1 MKTVKE
7 LREAKFRIMTKKLNA
22 VHVKDIHKS
31 FDNLIMNSERAA
43 WWLRADSSFVKSLDN
58 DIPGAKKELDNVYK
72 QMLNQVKIIKK
83 YEKHWTKI
91 GIKGVQ
97 YKIQESLN
105 EATAHQVIIAW
116 DMGDPNQYAG
126 DWQDQGI
133 YLDDWNK
140 KRGDITVAGT
150 DKDLLNWLVDDYGM
164 DKKEAQQLIKKGKKV
179 KL

>member
-1 MKTVKE
+1 MITIKE
-7 LREAKFRIMTKKLNA
+7 LRT
-22 VHVKDIHKS
+22 
-31 FDNLIMNSERAA
+31 
-43 WWLRADSSFVKSLDN
+43 
-58 DIPGAKKELDNVYK
+58 
-72 QMLNQVKIIKK
+72 
-83 YEKHWTKI
+83 
-91 GIKGVQ
+91 
-97 YKIQESLN
+97 IQ

-116 DMGDPNQYAG
+116 DMGDPNKYAG

-140 KRGDITVAGT
+140 KRGDITIAGT

>member
-1 MKTVKE
+1 MITIKE
-7 LREAKFRIMTKKLNA
+7 LRT
-22 VHVKDIHKS
+22 
-31 FDNLIMNSERAA
+31 
-43 WWLRADSSFVKSLDN
+43 
-58 DIPGAKKELDNVYK
+58 
-72 QMLNQVKIIKK
+72 
-83 YEKHWTKI
+83 
-91 GIKGVQ
+91 
-97 YKIQESLN
+97 IQ

-116 DMGDPNQYAG
+116 DMGDPYQYAG

>member
-1 MKTVKE
+1 MITIKE
-7 LREAKFRIMTKKLNA
+7 LRA
-22 VHVKDIHKS
+22 
-31 FDNLIMNSERAA
+31 
-43 WWLRADSSFVKSLDN
+43 
-58 DIPGAKKELDNVYK
+58 
-72 QMLNQVKIIKK
+72 
-83 YEKHWTKI
+83 
-91 GIKGVQ
+91 
-97 YKIQESLN
+97 IQ

-116 DMGDPNQYAG
+116 DMGDPYQYAE

-150 DKDLLNWLVDDYGM
+150 DKNLLNWLVDDYGM

>member
-1 MKTVKE
+1 MKTLIENVKKVIY
-7 LREAKFRIMTKKLNA
+7 EAAGRSVTL
-22 VHVKDIHKS
+22 S
-31 FDNLIMNSERAA
+31 
-43 WWLRADSSFVKSLDN
+43 
-58 DIPGAKKELDNVYK
+58 
-72 QMLNQVKIIKK
+72 
-83 YEKHWTKI
+83 
-91 GIKGVQ
+91 
-97 YKIQESLN
+97 
-105 EATAHQVIIAW
+105 W
-116 DMGDPNQYAG
+116 DMGNPDQYAG

>member
-1 MKTVKE
+1 MKTIRE
-7 LREAKFRIMTKKLNA
+7 IREATGRSVTL
-22 VHVKDIHKS
+22 S
-31 FDNLIMNSERAA
+31 
-43 WWLRADSSFVKSLDN
+43 
-58 DIPGAKKELDNVYK
+58 
-72 QMLNQVKIIKK
+72 
-83 YEKHWTKI
+83 
-91 GIKGVQ
+91 
-97 YKIQESLN
+97 
-105 EATAHQVIIAW
+105 W
-116 DMGDPNQYAG
+116 DMGDPDQYAG

>member
-1 MKTVKE
+1 MITIKE
-7 LREAKFRIMTKKLNA
+7 LREAKFKIMTKKLNPM
-22 VHVKDIHKS
+22 HVKDIHRS
-31 FDNLIMNSERAA
+31 FDDLNAAAEKAA
-43 WWLRADSSFVKSLDN
+43 WWLRTDSTFTKSLDN
-58 DIPGAKKELDNVYK
+58 DIPGAKKELDNVHK
-72 QMLNQVKIIKK
+72 QMIKGIKIIKK

-91 GIKGVQ
+91 GKKGVE
-97 YKIQESLN
+97 YKVQESLN

-116 DMGDPNQYAG
+116 DMGDPNKYAG